1 MYYNFAL
8 GSNAQKTRAFSKL
21 FWRRF
26 KKNLAPIRKNF
37 GACFFRI
44 HAPYSMR
51 FQPIDSN
58 TLSNTL
64 QQTAESQKE

>member
-1 MYYNFAL
+1 MYYNFAPV
-8 GSNAQKTRAFSKL
+8 SIAQKTRAIFNL

-26 KKNLAPIRKNF
+26 KKNLAPIRKSF

-44 HAPYSMR
+44 YAPYSMR
-51 FQPIDSN
+51 FQPIDSK

-64 QQTAESQKE
+64 QQTAES